1 MDSST
6 KEKLRAIF
14 DAYDRTLDEGRT
26 AAAKKAQAIEVSRE
40 NVGKFFDGVALPLLR
55 DVVAE
60 SKARGHE
67 ATLKDTPRGTTNE
80 RQMLLRIVPKA
91 YAARGMHARE
101 ALLEP
106 DVASG
111 ALVVQSP
118 PGTEVGRITW
128 DRLASEGAKEALSE
142 LMLGWLDGALNA

>member
-26 AAAKKAQAIEVSRE
+26 AAAKKAQAIEASRE
-40 NVGKFFDGVALPLLR
+40 NVGRFLDDVAVPLLR
-55 DVVAE
+55 DMVSE

-67 ATLKDTPRGTTNE
+67 AILKDTPRSTTNE
-80 RQMLLRIVPKA
+80 RQILVRIVPKA

-111 ALVVQSP
+111 ALVFQSP

-128 DRLASEGAKEALSE
+128 DRLASEGAKEAIGE
-142 LMLGWLDGALNA
+142 LMLEWLDGALKA